1 MWIYNTFF
9 YIAVCIWA
17 SPMTQQVK
25 NPPEMQEM
33 QETQVW
39 SLGQEYPLEEGMATC
54 SSILAGKIPWT
65 EDPGGL
71 GYMGSQRVGHNCSNW
86 AYLYRERQSYLLFT
100 IYQNFQSL
108 LVYEK
113 KIRSRK
119 MKRAL
124 QSLQWKSSMLLF
136 PSSRVSYGCNPG
148 VLLLTLCSLSS
159 FSAVFLHIRLIK
171 RAKSSY
177 YSVLLLFS
185 GYVMSDSFETPWAAH
200 QAPLSMGFSL

>member
-1 MWIYNTFF
+1 
-9 YIAVCIWA
+9 
-17 SPMTQQVK
+17 MTQQVK
-25 NPPEMQEM
+25 NPSAMQEM

-39 SLGQEYPLEEGMATC
+39 SLGREYPLEEGMAIC

-71 GYMGSQRVGHNCSNW
+71 GCMGSQRVGHNCSNW
-86 AYLYRERQSYLLFT
+86 AHLERERDKAICYSQFIEIFNLSWFMR
-100 IYQNFQSL
+100 
-108 LVYEK
+108 K

-136 PSSRVSYGCNPG
+136 PSSRVNYGCNPG

-185 GYVMSDSFETPWAAH
+185 GYVMSGSFETPWAATH